1 MTVRLIRRYWIAAA
15 VFMMASL
22 LFVLIFSQPTS
33 AAQTVPYKINFQ
45 GRLTGNDGNIVP
57 DGQYNM
63 QYRIYNAPTG
73 GAVQW
78 NELREAGNRV
88 QVTNGLFAVQLGDI
102 TPIDPTL
109 FTTQDLYFEV
119 ELPSPATATCATASC
134 ASFTEGPMTPR
145 QKLAASPYA
154 INADMV
160 DGIDGQNIAV
170 LNSGNQFTAGQTIN
184 TNSTNALNV
193 QTGGNS
199 LLLADTTNNIVKVG
213 TSSNPTLANVRL
225 ISTSAEF
232 TGSVRIGNATNGVDI
247 SAANGVLL
255 NGTARRTK
263 NITIP
268 AEYAGAVLDA
278 GTMSANSG
286 AMTAGFDL
294 TNRMNYYNWTT
305 SAGSNQTYD
314 VVVQVPIPSDFSAW
328 ANTTPISVAASTS
341 NLTNGTIAVEARD
354 SAGAVVPGINFNL
367 ITPTTVNTWQTR
379 NAGTISGTY
388 TAGEYMTLRLRMQ
401 AGAGNNTRIGN
412 INLTYLS
419 RW

>member
-1 MTVRLIRRYWIAAA
+1 MLTRIIHKYSFASAVFIAAC
-15 VFMMASL
+15 L
-22 LFVLIFSQPTS
+22 LLVITLSQPS
-33 AAQTVPYKINFQ
+33 FAAQTVPYKINFQ
-45 GRLTGNDGNIVP
+45 GRLTGSDANIVP

-63 QYRIYNAPTG
+63 QYRIYDAPSG
-73 GAVQW
+73 GNIVW

-102 TPIDPTL
+102 TPINPAL
-109 FTTQDLYFEV
+109 FTSQDLYFEV
-119 ELPSPATATCATASC
+119 ELPSPATATCGTASC

-154 INADMV
+154 MNADMV
-160 DGIDGQNIAV
+160 DGIDGSEIAV
-170 LNSGNQFTAGQTIN
+170 INDENTFTAAQEIN
-184 TNSTNALNV
+184 INSTEALNV

-199 LLLADTTNNIVKVG
+199 LLLADTTNTIVKIG
-213 TSSNPTLANVRL
+213 TTANPTLANVRL

-232 TGSVRIGNATNGVDI
+232 TGSVRVGTATNGVDI

-263 NITIP
+263 AITIP

-305 SAGSNQTYD
+305 AEGSSQTYD
-314 VVVQVPIPSDFSAW
+314 VVVQVPIPSDFSDW
-328 ANTTPISVAASTS
+328 ANTNPISIATHSS
-341 NLTNGTIAVEARD
+341 DLTNGLISVEARD
-354 SAGAVVPGINFNL
+354 TAGAVISGVNFTD
-367 ITPTTVNTWQTR
+367 ITPGTTDTWETQDVG
-379 NAGTISGTY
+379 AISGTFSS
-388 TAGEYMTLRLRMQ
+388 GEYMTLRIRMQ
-401 AGAGNNTRIGN
+401 ANDGEQVRIGN